1 MANPFAQIIAGRNA
15 SAIVNPCTQ
24 LQGAYVQTNAAFKT
38 ATSNYQTGCP
48 TANITERVQPV
59 ISPEDQ
65 RRTIA
70 TTLQQKMNDQYA
82 IYTSY
87 IASTKA
93 IIAATEPL
101 RSYKAILQG
110 QLDATTIQ
118 NESIKQQITTNSNTV
133 TQIAETIPDLSNSGA
148 FGASNV
154 QWGIGFPFLIFYS
167 LFFILLVTVL
177 YLRFRDSGYRS
188 AVIVGLILLLGGA
201 ATGAYFFSVSKNYGL
216 GLGV

>member
-1 MANPFAQIIAGRNA
+1 MPGQT
-15 SAIVNPCTQ
+15 VDQCTQ
-24 LQGAYVQTNAAFKT
+24 LQGAYVQTNVAFKN
-38 ATSNYQTGCP
+38 ATSTYQAVCP

-59 ISPEDQ
+59 ISPADQ
-65 RRTIA
+65 RRAIA

-93 IIAATEPL
+93 LIAATEPL

-118 NESIKQQITTNSNTV
+118 NESMKQQITTSANTV
-133 TQIAETIPDLSNSGA
+133 NQIATVVPDLSNNGP
-148 FGASNV
+148 FGAPNLQFGV
-154 QWGIGFPFLIFYS
+154 GYAFLVFYS

-188 AVIVGLILLLGGA
+188 AVIAGIVILLIGA
-201 ATGAYFFSVSKNYGL
+201 TIGAYFFSVSKNYGL